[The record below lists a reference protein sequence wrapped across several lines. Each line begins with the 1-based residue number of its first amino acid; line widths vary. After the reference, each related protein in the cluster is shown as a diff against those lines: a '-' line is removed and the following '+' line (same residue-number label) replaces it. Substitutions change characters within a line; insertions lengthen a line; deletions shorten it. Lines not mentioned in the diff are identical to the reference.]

1 MKYILTFL
9 AFFCSAAYAMSLDEL
24 QATLTKQGIVRADFV
39 QERQIKNI
47 KTPLISKGKMLLS
60 QEKGLWW
67 QQTEPFGTTLILREN
82 EMIQRMDGQE
92 DQRMTLEDN
101 PQMFQFNA
109 LMRALVKADKT
120 VLESHF
126 KLEFL
131 DKGQNQWAL
140 ILIPTTTP
148 LDKIFSRIELSG
160 NTVVDNVI
168 LIDKQD
174 DSTKIT
180 FKNHQLMPSTLT
192 LEETHYFD

>member
-9 AFFCSAAYAMSLDEL
+9 AFFCSSAYAMSLDEL

-39 QERQIKNI
+39 QEKQIKNI
-47 KTPLISKGKMLLS
+47 KTPLISKGKMLIS